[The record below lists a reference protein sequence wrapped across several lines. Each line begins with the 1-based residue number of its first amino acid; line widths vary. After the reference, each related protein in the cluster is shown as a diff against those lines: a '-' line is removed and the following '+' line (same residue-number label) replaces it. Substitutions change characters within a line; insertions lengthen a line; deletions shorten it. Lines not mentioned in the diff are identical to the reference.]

1 MDEVGY
7 IVVIR
12 PKARNP
18 KEQYEALGYGIAYPG
33 ELLRDCGAAIFED
46 KEDAWAAINEIQTY
60 KTWANNFEFGT
71 IAVHKAIIP

>member
-12 PKARNP
+12 PKARSP

-46 KEDAWAAINEIQTY
+46 KEDAWAAINM
-60 KTWANNFEFGT
+60 G
-71 IAVHKAIIP
+71 